1 MWCFQPG
8 GGADSD
14 DPAAASN
21 AEPEAEF
28 PELPGHAHSMVFE
41 FCVELQ
47 VLRAA
52 DPLLCFAD
60 LSFCQA
66 GAAGVDVPDIDVTEL
81 DGDDDDL
88 ESATVDEKS
97 LMVRYLTLVQKRLRK
112 ELNKMTPLPASES
125 PWLLQLLRSNSWWLR
140 AEKAKFVLSKL
151 GWPPEIERSEFVEG
165 ESICAPL
172 SHYMLR

>member
-1 MWCFQPG
+1 MRRSNRVAARESPG
-8 GGADSD
+8 GGAADSD

-28 PELPGHAHSMVFE
+28 PELP
-41 FCVELQ
+41 
-47 VLRAA
+47 A

-151 GWPPEIERSEFVEG
+151 GWPPEIERSEFVEAYFRCVAARRSLG
-165 ESICAPL
+165 LTTTMPF
-172 SHYMLR
+172 M